1 MIENLIVRPVEIN
14 DLEDIYELSLS
25 AQSGLSTLPKDKL
38 LIREKI
44 QKSLDSFKQ
53 NVTKPK
59 DELYLFAMVDL
70 IIKKV
75 IGVSAILANVGNYD
89 SFYAYEQGES
99 HHKDSKHSRLSHH
112 VLNLSREP
120 FQSSELC
127 TLYLHPQYRHSGAGR
142 FLSLVRFLYMAN
154 HSNRFR
160 SSVIA
165 ELRGVSNEDG
175 SCPFW
180 DVVMKPFF
188 EMPFSEADKLS
199 QDSKDF
205 IEEYIP
211 KSPIFVD
218 LLPHSVQAII
228 GQVHPLTAAAEKL
241 LISEGFSK
249 TNYLDVFDAGPK
261 YAAKLEQIKA
271 YNRVKPCELSTISSA
286 LGSKNMYIVCSG
298 TNDHF
303 IYGCVQAREQGA
315 LNSLSVKET
324 LSMKT
329 LFDYGN
335 IMSYMRLHPKVRRSN
350 QVTVSSINKMTVSH
364 SQSFSN
370 VFSKWHDRVV
380 RDEHYTF
387 YR

>member
-70 IIKKV
+70 TIKKV

-89 SFYAYEQGES
+89 SFYAYKQGES

-188 EMPFSEADKLS
+188 
-199 QDSKDF
+199 
-205 IEEYIP
+205 
-211 KSPIFVD
+211 
-218 LLPHSVQAII
+218 
-228 GQVHPLTAAAEKL
+228 
-241 LISEGFSK
+241 
-249 TNYLDVFDAGPK
+249 
-261 YAAKLEQIKA
+261 
-271 YNRVKPCELSTISSA
+271 
-286 LGSKNMYIVCSG
+286 
-298 TNDHF
+298 
-303 IYGCVQAREQGA
+303 
-315 LNSLSVKET
+315 
-324 LSMKT
+324 
-329 LFDYGN
+329 
-335 IMSYMRLHPKVRRSN
+335 
-350 QVTVSSINKMTVSH
+350 
-364 SQSFSN
+364 
-370 VFSKWHDRVV
+370 
-380 RDEHYTF
+380 
-387 YR
+387 